1 MKKYLSLSIIAIA
14 IMLFSGCTDS
24 PTDNKKIASLD
35 EKYQSAILDA
45 MVADSNE
52 ISHSLIP
59 VVPWNADIYWKK
71 FEDTT
76 YVLALILTKYPS
88 SYPVDQ
94 SVATSWGDTW
104 VTVVPEMY
112 DFFKNY
118 QFSTD
123 SALQLRIQQLLGL
136 PPTSGAQYLVE
147 AWVKPENLFR
157 PAPDNEIT
165 DNIAGLYFPSGQ
177 NSDYIIL
184 YNNNIITS
192 YYPEKGKTK
201 YPWTRLGYT
210 YDWGNPM
217 HEEGLSEFVL
227 RKNSQVIV
235 KSVKTPHEYIVS
247 LN

>member
-24 PTDNKKIASLD
+24 PTDNKDTTTLE
-35 EKYQSAILDA
+35 EKYQSAIVDA
-45 MVADSNE
+45 MIADSNE

-59 VVPWNADIYWKK
+59 VVLWNSDLYWQR

-94 SVATSWGDTW
+94 TVATSWGDTW
-104 VTVVPEMY
+104 VSVVPELH

-123 SALQLRIQQLLGL
+123 SALQLRLQQLLGL
-136 PPTSGAQYLVE
+136 PATSGSQYLVE

-157 PAPDNEIT
+157 PAPNYAISDT
-165 DNIAGLYFPSGQ
+165 VADLYFPSGI
-177 NSDYIIL
+177 NPEYIIWF
-184 YNNNIITS
+184 NNNIITS

-235 KSVKTPHEYIVS
+235 KSVKTPREYIVS
-247 LN
+247 VN